1 MAAKRRIRKVGRE
14 PVKEGARLAH
24 QGECYVKW
32 QGMRWVSYVPHC
44 QPTHIQ
50 VLGTFPCYSG
60 MRDKEHPWGTRD

>member
-1 MAAKRRIRKVGRE
+1 M
-14 PVKEGARLAH
+14 KEGARLAH